1 MSVSKNKNKNKQQQ
15 NGDFFFEK
23 YMMKKDAGVQ
33 GLSHFV
39 YGIILWGS
47 ADGVDYVSISCAA
60 EDSCSVK
67 CQ

>member
-1 MSVSKNKNKNKQQQ
+1 MSVNKNKNSQQQ
-15 NGDFFFEK
+15 NGEK
-23 YMMKKDAGVQ
+23 KIQKDMMKKDAGVQ
-33 GLSHFV
+33 GLLHFE